1 MKVLVIGAGVIGVT
15 SAWYLAKAGHEVT
28 VIDRQEAP
36 GTGTS
41 FANGGQ
47 ISVGQ
52 AEPWANPAAPY
63 KIAKWL
69 GRDDAPL
76 MFRLRCDPK
85 QWSWA
90 LKFLREC
97 LPSRTQNNTLTCLRL
112 ADYSRNKLKELRAET
127 GITYDDLQKGILTL
141 HSDEREFEMACNR
154 VDIFKKNGVDIQIKS
169 KSQVLALE
177 PALKKSRVDIV
188 GATFAADDESGDAH
202 IFTNKMKVLAEKN
215 GVTFGMGVEALN
227 FRTNHS
233 KVDYLEANAAGRS
246 ENFSADAYVVAL
258 GSHSPYILSKIGV
271 KIPVYPVKGYSVTI
285 PLENTELAPTVCIT
299 DENAKI
305 AISRLGSRLRAAG
318 TAELAGYDLSI
329 RDERCEAIISRVR
342 NLFPEVKG
350 FSKAR
355 KWSGLR
361 PAVPSNIPIIGKT
374 KYENLYVNTGQGTLG
389 WTLACG
395 SAIGLANVVSEK
407 PQDINFPFLN

>member
-1 MKVLVIGAGVIGVT
+1 MRVLVIGAGVIGVT

-28 VIDRQEAP
+28 VIDRQETP

-63 KIAKWL
+63 KIVKWL
-69 GRDDAPL
+69 GREDAPL

-169 KSQVLALE
+169 KSQVLEIE
-177 PALKKSRVDIV
+177 PALKKSHVDIV
-188 GATFAADDESGDAH
+188 GATFAPDDESGDAH

-227 FRTNHS
+227 FRTNQS
-233 KVDYLEANAAGRS
+233 KVNYLEANVAGRC

-258 GSHSPYILSKIGV
+258 GSHSPDILSKIGV

-329 RDERCEAIISRVR
+329 RDERCEAIISRVKK
-342 NLFPEVKG
+342 LFPEVGG

-395 SAIGLANVVSEK
+395 SGIGLANVISEK